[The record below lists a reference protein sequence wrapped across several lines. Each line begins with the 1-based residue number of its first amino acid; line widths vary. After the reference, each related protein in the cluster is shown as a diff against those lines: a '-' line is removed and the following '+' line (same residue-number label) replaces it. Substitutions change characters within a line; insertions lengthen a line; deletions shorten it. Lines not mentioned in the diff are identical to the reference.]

1 MTSSTM
7 EERNKVLDDLIGS
20 RRTVRK
26 FKSEIPPKE
35 LIEEI
40 LMAGLLAPYARLI
53 VTREDYRRF
62 IIIPRESEV
71 TAQVASLIK
80 RRGAALYEELE
91 NKMKTDE
98 FLRGHGSPYLS
109 VLKMTGQ
116 QGPPGIGKAPY
127 YIVVAEQRG
136 VPEIAGLSIAHCME
150 NMWLKATALDLGF
163 QILSITHSMAED
175 KEFCELIGIPFGEF
189 DIDGCLIGYP
199 DVPPSPSKRL
209 PLNEVTKWL

>member
-7 EERNKVLDDLIGS
+7 EERNKVLDRSDRIKTNGPQVQKRDTS
-20 RRTVRK
+20 KGTDRR
-26 FKSEIPPKE
+26 
-35 LIEEI
+35 I

-136 VPEIAGLSIAHCME
+136 VPEDRRTFNSSLH
-150 NMWLKATALDLGF
+150 
-163 QILSITHSMAED
+163 
-175 KEFCELIGIPFGEF
+175 GEHVAKSN
-189 DIDGCLIGYP
+189 G
-199 DVPPSPSKRL
+199 S
-209 PLNEVTKWL
+209 